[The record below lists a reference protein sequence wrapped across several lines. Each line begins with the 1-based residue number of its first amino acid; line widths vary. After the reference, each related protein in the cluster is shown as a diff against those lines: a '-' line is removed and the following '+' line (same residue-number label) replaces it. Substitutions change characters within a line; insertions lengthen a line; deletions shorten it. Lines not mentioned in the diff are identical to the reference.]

1 MEILS
6 NLQKVAQYYCCSSE
20 ITEGAGGFNPLKE
33 SKITPPLGPGICRPS
48 CNGLHPE
55 SETNSKL
62 TVCREWRDCT

>member
-1 MEILS
+1 MHDFPMPVHSETFVNS
-6 NLQKVAQYYCCSSE
+6 LQGVS
-20 ITEGAGGFNPLKE
+20 TLKE

-62 TVCREWRDCT
+62 TVCREWRDCK